1 MLTFIIILVVGV
13 LVYVKFIKPNIVN
26 SNGNDEQLQAKEPAI
41 DNQEEIKDNPIPYR
55 KGNRWGY
62 CDKNKKIV
70 IPIRF
75 EEAYPFSRKSG
86 GLALVMV
93 NNKYGF
99 IDTKGNMVIPAIYD
113 DAGYF
118 SDGLAYVK
126 VNDKFGFIDTKGNMV
141 IPAIYDYADDFFEGL
156 TYVKVND
163 ERGYI
168 DKRGVQYWED

>member
-13 LVYVKFIKPNIVN
+13 LLYVKFIKPNIVN
-26 SNGNDEQLQAKEPAI
+26 SNGNDKQLQAKEPTI

-55 KGNRWGY
+55 KGDRWGY

-75 EEAYPFSRKSG
+75 EHAFPFSRKSG

-93 NNKYGF
+93 N
-99 IDTKGNMVIPAIYD
+99 D
-113 DAGYF
+113 
-118 SDGLAYVK
+118 K
-126 VNDKFGFIDTKGNMV
+126 VGFIDTKGNMV
-141 IPAIYDYADDFFEGL
+141 IPAIYDYANDFSEGL
-156 TYVKVND
+156 AYVKVND

>member
-13 LVYVKFIKPNIVN
+13 LLYVKFIKPNIVN
-26 SNGNDEQLQAKEPAI
+26 SNGSDKQLQAKEPTI

-55 KGNRWGY
+55 KGDRWGY
-62 CDKNKKIV
+62 CHKNKKIV

-113 DAGYF
+113 LAVDF
-118 SDGLAYVK
+118 SEGFACVEVK
-126 VNDKFGFIDTKGNMV
+126 VS
-141 IPAIYDYADDFFEGL
+141 
-156 TYVKVND
+156 
-163 ERGYI
+163 
-168 DKRGVQYWED
+168 GVLSILKEIW